1 MLVGFGLG
9 GAIWYIKA
17 NGLSR
22 VIWDP
27 AVYYFAEPPTE
38 WIGGRR

>member
-9 GAIWYIKA
+9 AAIWYIKA

-22 VIWDP
+22 VIWDLRCTTLRN
-27 AVYYFAEPPTE
+27 PPTE
-38 WIGGRR
+38 WIGGPR